1 MGKSSDEEFMPEKTP
16 APKKRR
22 GRPPRSRSVSIPPTK
37 SAIRKA
43 GRAAGSGTV
52 LEHYVVEE
60 GTPADAAKAA
70 PSPKKGGRAPR
81 KVAPENE
88 SPKRRGRPPKASKVV
103 DQLESVN
110 PTTDRSGNIAERI
123 KRRRSSPKGIA
134 EQNEKASAER
144 LRDDDGALEKEKDDN
159 ADQQDSSK
167 RSAETAASVVESDT
181 DGNDEDDVA
190 ISVFVQRERGAQG
203 EDTTTDVAQ
212 SGKANADSADSS
224 SEND

>member
-1 MGKSSDEEFMPEKTP
+1 MPETTP

-43 GRAAGSGTV
+43 GRAAGAGTI

-60 GTPADAAKAA
+60 GTPAAAKAA
-70 PSPKKGGRAPR
+70 PSPKKRGRAPR
-81 KVAPENE
+81 KVAPESE

-110 PTTDRSGNIAERI
+110 PTTDTSGNIAERI
-123 KRRRSSPKGIA
+123 KRRRKSPEGIA

-144 LRDDDGALEKEKDDN
+144 LRDDDGAVEKEKDDN

-167 RSAETAASVVESDT
+167 RSAETAASVVESNT

-203 EDTTTDVAQ
+203 EDPTTDVAQ
-212 SGKANADSADSS
+212 SGKANADSTDSS